1 MKLKMPKIVS
11 VLLAAVALAVSVPV
25 SAFAAQTRDEPI
37 EIVCYTPAVLADDG
51 SVVQDA
57 QEVYSEV
64 LNLDGSITLP
74 TTANGRS
81 VVCWS
86 TVNGNIKVP
95 AGVAYNAATLQNQ
108 LYDDWGLDMPIVVAA
123 LYAQFDGNA
132 QTPVTLPAT
141 DTAPVDTRTPQ
152 QKEIDEMIA
161 NGTWEEGYTTCQACG
176 YHNWTRQGN
185 VYVCDNCGNTVTE
198 VVSAKNVKGYV
209 GSGAIAPVAAAADT
223 TPQYATAQEAQAAAD
238 KREAAY
244 AAAVAAFQKQIAA
257 QNAAYLAALKG

>member
-108 LYDDWGLDMPIVVAA
+108 LYDDWGMDPSLSPRCMPSLTA
-123 LYAQFDGNA
+123 
-132 QTPVTLPAT
+132 TPRRRSRCPQPTLPRWIPAR
-141 DTAPVDTRTPQ
+141 PSRRKLTR
-152 QKEIDEMIA
+152 
-161 NGTWEEGYTTCQACG
+161 
-176 YHNWTRQGN
+176 
-185 VYVCDNCGNTVTE
+185 
-198 VVSAKNVKGYV
+198 
-209 GSGAIAPVAAAADT
+209 
-223 TPQYATAQEAQAAAD
+223 
-238 KREAAY
+238 
-244 AAAVAAFQKQIAA
+244 
-257 QNAAYLAALKG
+257 